1 MGRGER
7 LATLMIIVIFVGKQ
21 AQGKTGMVLY
31 LGGAYKLRVFTSIIL
46 S

>member
-1 MGRGER
+1 MGREEK

-21 AQGKTGMVLY
+21 AQGKAGMVL
-31 LGGAYKLRVFTSIIL
+31 AHKLRVFTSIIL